1 MKLLE
6 ENIDSTLYDI
16 NHSKIFLDLLPRV
29 MEMKTKVNKQIII
42 KLKTFCTAKEIMQ
55 KVERQPS
62 KWEKIT
68 AKEASDK

>member
-29 MEMKTKVNKQIII
+29 MEMKTKVNK
-42 KLKTFCTAKEIMQ
+42 
-55 KVERQPS
+55 
-62 KWEKIT
+62 
-68 AKEASDK
+68 